1 MTKKKGRGAGNGRG
15 RGGERRWERGKPQLK
30 KYRKVMFYEEKENS
44 KETVTT
50 ETPIVKDT
58 ENKVGDVNT

>member
-1 MTKKKGRGAGNGRG
+1 
-15 RGGERRWERGKPQLK
+15 
-30 KYRKVMFYEEKENS
+30 MFYEEKENS